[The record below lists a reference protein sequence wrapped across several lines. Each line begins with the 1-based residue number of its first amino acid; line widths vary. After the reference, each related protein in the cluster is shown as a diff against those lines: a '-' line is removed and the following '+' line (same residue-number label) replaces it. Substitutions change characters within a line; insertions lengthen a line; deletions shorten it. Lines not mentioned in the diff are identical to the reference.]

1 MGVKFTPEVRAI
13 LQEKALKMFEEN
25 PYASFASVSKALGIH
40 KARVWDWYSS
50 NTDGFGDKYKKVLDV
65 AFAELEAPA
74 IATLGELIQEKNFQ
88 AVKYVLDGTGHKPID
103 KFQQVG
109 DVEIKVSIEGE
120 EENE

>member
-50 NTDGFGDKYKKVLDV
+50 NTDGFRDKYKKVLDV

-88 AVKYVLDGTGHKPID
+88 AVKYVLDHAEKDEVIIAAGSLYMIGHVRSLVKQI
-103 KFQQVG
+103 
-109 DVEIKVSIEGE
+109 
-120 EENE
+120 